1 MERIRQLRKA
11 KGLSQ
16 AKLAVMAD
24 MDPATLNR
32 LEQGKGNPNIRTLER
47 VAGALGVEV
56 ADLLGKASAPPPS
69 LEPSF
74 NDVLDDERRIAAIGR
89 FEENLRHF
97 TSQWREELKDPQK
110 QGRYWCFGV
119 QATAI
124 GLTQLISK
132 LDLFRRIGEVAQASP
147 SGLIE
152 EMKKGRG
159 GRAMSDPEFLAAMD
173 LLAAF
178 EEMHEASDEA
188 LEADAAAEDDW
199 LAREE
204 AAQRRKAF
212 SVIQGEMT
220 A

>member
-56 ADLLGKASAPPPS
+56 ADLLGKASAPPS
-69 LEPSF
+69 REPSF
-74 NDVLDDERRIAAIGR
+74 NDVLEGERRAAAVKR

-97 TSQWREELKDPQK
+97 TNRWREELKNPQK
-110 QGRYWCFGV
+110 QGQYWCAGV
-119 QATAI
+119 QVTAI
-124 GLTQLISK
+124 GFTELIGK
-132 LDLFRRIGEVAQASP
+132 LDLFRRIVEVAQQSP
-147 SGLIE
+147 AGLIQE
-152 EMKKGRG
+152 IKKGHNG
-159 GRAMSDPEFLAAMD
+159 SAMSDPEFRAAMD
-173 LLAAF
+173 LLSAF
-178 EEMHEASDEA
+178 EDMHKASDEV
-188 LEADAAAEDDW
+188 LEADAAVQGDW
-199 LAREE
+199 IAHEE
-204 AAQRRKAF
+204 AEQRRKAF

>member
-56 ADLLGKASAPPPS
+56 ADLLGKASAPPS

-74 NDVLDDERRIAAIGR
+74 NDVLDDERRIAAIKR

-97 TSQWREELKDPQK
+97 TGQWREELKDPQK
-110 QGRYWCFGV
+110 QGRYWCVGV

-124 GLTQLISK
+124 GLTELISK
-132 LDLFRRIGEVAQASP
+132 LDLFRRIGEVGEGSP
-147 SGLIE
+147 SGLIPE
-152 EMKKGRG
+152 IKKGRN
-159 GRAMSDPEFLAAMD
+159 GRAMSDPEFVAAMD
-173 LLAAF
+173 LLTTFHDMHKAA
-178 EEMHEASDEA
+178 DEA